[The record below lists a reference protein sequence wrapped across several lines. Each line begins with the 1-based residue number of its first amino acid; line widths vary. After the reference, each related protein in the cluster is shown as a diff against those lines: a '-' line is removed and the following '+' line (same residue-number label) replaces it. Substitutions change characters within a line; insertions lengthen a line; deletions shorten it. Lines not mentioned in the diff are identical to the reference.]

1 VKFIAQALIENRI
14 KKLNRLVL
22 IKNRKLA
29 IKVTAPI
36 NNKAELMLKLT
47 KRPTVKEVIKTRLL
61 MGIKIIAL
69 KLSFGKLSG

>member
-1 VKFIAQALIENRI
+1 VKFIVQALIENRI
-14 KKLNRLVL
+14 KKSNRLVL

-29 IKVTAPI
+29 IKDTAAI

-47 KRPTVKEVIKTRLL
+47 KRPTLKEVIKTRLL

-69 KLSFGKLSG
+69 KISFGKLSG